1 MSLHAMNVTDANGT
15 TANGQGKTNGTTN
28 GAANADFKYDS
39 HFTDSVIESMGPAT
53 PDRARFLLSKLIR
66 HVHDFIRETEL
77 TPEEWMKGVQFTN
90 AIGQISDSKR
100 NEGQRI
106 CDVLGIES
114 LVDEVANK
122 IMLDSDDTPTSSTI
136 LGPFWSPHA
145 PFRELGD
152 SIVQDPYPGGKLTL
166 MHGTVK
172 NSKSG
177 EPIPNAVVDIW
188 QASANGKYDFQDDDQ
203 SVNNLRGKFRT
214 NDKGEY
220 HYYCYHP
227 TAYSLPTDG
236 PAGVLLRLMD
246 KHPMRPAHIHLMV
259 SADGYKS
266 VTTQLYPRDDQYVTS
281 DSVCAVK
288 DDLLLDFKP
297 AKDSKAELDLEYNVT
312 LSKLKPGQKA
322 GWVHSVF

>member
-1 MSLHAMNVTDANGT
+1 MSFQNVVENSTTTNLNGVNGT
-15 TANGQGKTNGTTN
+15 SNGSTH
-28 GAANADFKYDS
+28 KYDPN
-39 HFTDSVIESMGPAT
+39 FTKSLIEAMGPKT
-53 PDRARFLLSKLIR
+53 PDRARFVLGNLIQ
-66 HVHDFIRETEL
+66 HLHDFIRETEL
-77 TPEEWMKGVQFTN
+77 TPEEWMRGVQFVN

-122 IMLDSDDTPTSSTI
+122 IMLDSDENPTSSTI

-152 SIVQDPYPGGKLTL
+152 SIVQDPYPTGRVTR
-166 MHGTVK
+166 MHGVVSDYKTGK
-172 NSKSG
+172 
-177 EPIPNAVVDIW
+177 PIPNAIVDIW

-220 HYYCYHP
+220 YYYCYHP

-236 PAGVLLRLMD
+236 PAGVLLNLMD
-246 KHPMRPAHIHLMV
+246 RHPMRPAHIHLMV

-266 VTTQLYPRDDQYVTS
+266 LTTQLYPRDDPYVTS

-297 AKDSKAELDLEYNVT
+297 SKDPKAQLDLEYNVT
-312 LSKLKPGQKA
+312 LATLKPGQKA
-322 GWVHSVF
+322 GWVHTVF

>member
-1 MSLHAMNVTDANGT
+1 MSFQNVVENSTSVNLNGV
-15 TANGQGKTNGTTN
+15 TNGHTA
-28 GAANADFKYDS
+28 GHKYDPN
-39 HFTDSVIESMGPAT
+39 FTDSLINAMGPKT
-53 PDRARFLLSKLIR
+53 PDRARFVLAKLIR
-66 HVHDFIRETEL
+66 HLHDFVRETEL
-77 TPEEWMKGVQFTN
+77 TPEEWMRGVQFVN

-122 IMLDSDDTPTSSTI
+122 IMLDSDETPTSSTI

-152 SIVQDPYPGGKLTL
+152 SIVQDPYPTGRLTL
-166 MHGTVK
+166 MHGVVSDYKTGK
-172 NSKSG
+172 
-177 EPIPNAVVDIW
+177 PISNAIVDIW
-188 QASANGKYDFQDDDQ
+188 QASANGKYDFQDDEQ

-220 HYYCYHP
+220 YYYCYHP

-236 PAGVLLRLMD
+236 PAGVLLNLMD
-246 KHPMRPAHIHLMV
+246 RHPMRPAHIHLMV

-266 VTTQLYPRDDQYVTS
+266 LTTQLYPRDDPYVTS

-297 AKDSKAELDLEYNVT
+297 SKDPKAELDLEYNVT
-312 LSKLKPGQKA
+312 LAPLKPGQKA
-322 GWVHSVF
+322 GWVHTVF